1 MTRKI
6 TGMVLLFISMQGMAQ
21 QIPLKAAKWEFASDK
36 VKFLTYRDVPAMQL
50 TDRDSHALLKGPEF
64 ADGTIEYDI
73 EPVGDDFT
81 SMYFRRA
88 NAKEK
93 ECFYFRT
100 PFAGQPYAPQGVQ
113 YTPFI
118 DEVNLWDMLYQFQGN
133 APFDKGRWN
142 HVKLIISG
150 KQMRAYVNHQ
160 PVLYIPYLEGNTNHG
175 AIAFSGQAYIAN
187 LVIRYGETE
196 GLSPVPGTDP
206 TFNDPR
212 YLRKWQI
219 SKPDSLPHEHYILNG
234 FPKQLSWDSIIAE
247 RRGLVNLTR
256 QFGKSHT
263 RRIVWLKTTIQAQA
277 AGMKKIS
284 LGFSDDVWVYVNGQ
298 PVYLDKNRYGTPLA
312 KVPAGR
318 CSLDNASFYLPLKAG
333 NNELVIG
340 VANDFFGWGLIARMD
355 DLDGIQ
361 LEQ

>member
-6 TGMVLLFISMQGMAQ
+6 TGMVLLFISMQGVAQ
-21 QIPLKAAKWEFASDK
+21 QIPLKENRWEFAPDK
-36 VKFLTYRDVPAMQL
+36 VRFLTHRDMPAMQL
-50 TDRDSHALLKGPEF
+50 TAPDSHALLKGPDF
-64 ADGTIEYDI
+64 TDGTIEYDI
-73 EPVGDDFT
+73 EPLGDDFS

-88 NAKEK
+88 DAKEK
-93 ECFYFRT
+93 ECFYIRT
-100 PFAGQPYAPQGVQ
+100 PFAGQPHAPQGVQ
-113 YTPFI
+113 YAPFI
-118 DEVNLWDMLYQFQGN
+118 DEVNLWDLLYQFQGN
-133 APFDKGRWN
+133 APFDKGKWN
-142 HVKLIISG
+142 HVKLVISG
-150 KQMRAYVNHQ
+150 RQMRAYVNHQ
-160 PVLYIPYLEGNTNHG
+160 PVLAIPYLEGNTDRG
-175 AIAFSGQAYIAN
+175 AIAFGGQAYIAN
-187 LVIRYGETE
+187 LVIRRGDTE
-196 GLSPVPGTDP
+196 GLSPVPGVDP

-212 YLRKWQI
+212 YLRKWLV
-219 SKPDSLPHEHYILNG
+219 SKPDSLPHELNILTG
-234 FPKQLSWDSIIAE
+234 LPKQTTWDTITAE
-247 RRGLVNLTR
+247 RRGLINLTR

-318 CSLDNASFYLPLKAG
+318 CTPDNTSFYLPLKAG

-361 LEQ
+361 LEY